1 MRKVIICAHLGLVDS
16 APENTLAAFEG
27 ALEQGMAIEF
37 DIQRTVDGRLVI
49 VHDQT
54 VDRTTDGT
62 GEIAQLTLAELKALD
77 AGSWF
82 GHQFASQR
90 VPTFDEVL
98 DLVKSHRAV
107 SPSVALDVKRL
118 SSGIIRMIK
127 DCLDNHELIE
137 DVICIGAG
145 VRSADVR
152 SQFHEASSRFQC
164 AVVAESPK
172 DIDAAL
178 NDVYS
183 TWVYARF
190 VPTDEDVL
198 QVNRGRKRMFVCGV
212 EVALDVNGAHE
223 ACKAGA
229 DMVLTWHPSRLSEL
243 VGLRQG
249 N

>member
-1 MRKVIICAHLGLVDS
+1 MRKVIICAHRGLVDS

-107 SPSVALDVKRL
+107 SPSIALDVKRL
-118 SSGIIRMIK
+118 SFGIIRMIK

-164 AVVAESPK
+164 AVVESPK

-183 TWVYARF
+183 TWVYARSCRR
-190 VPTDEDVL
+190 T
-198 QVNRGRKRMFVCGV
+198 RMCSRSIG
-212 EVALDVNGAHE
+212 EGSGCSCAESKALDVNGAHE
-223 ACKAGA
+223 ACKAA
-229 DMVLTWHPSRLSEL
+229 LCPDLS
-243 VGLRQG
+243 
-249 N
+249 